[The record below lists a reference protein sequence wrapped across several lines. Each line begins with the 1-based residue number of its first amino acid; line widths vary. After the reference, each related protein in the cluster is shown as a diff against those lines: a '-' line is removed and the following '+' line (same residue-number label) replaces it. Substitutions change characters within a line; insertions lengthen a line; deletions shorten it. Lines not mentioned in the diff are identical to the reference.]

1 MYMMCLL
8 SFLDTKNPDTIV
20 HDVTVD
26 VNVTLPL
33 GQDGGG
39 GSRSAKDVE
48 SALTQFI
55 VI

>member
-1 MYMMCLL
+1 MKLTIA
-8 SFLDTKNPDTIV
+8 FLTQKNPDTIV

-39 GSRSAKDVE
+39 GSRSA
-48 SALTQFI
+48 TG
-55 VI
+55 